1 MLDILFQYVNEKLLN
16 QKLLNQKLLSKW
28 FMNGHYSLIGLRN
41 GT

>member
-1 MLDILFQYVNEKLLN
+1 MLDILFQYVNE
-16 QKLLNQKLLSKW
+16 KLLNQKLLSKW